1 MCRWIT
7 LISAESYSLSD
18 VVLAPSNSLVQ
29 LSRDASFH
37 PDFTDANNATMNGDG
52 FGIGTFGCRLYSSV
66 VMFCLFVVWKGSPT
80 NHRASLRVSAY
91 LYPILQDGT
100 TTTLPSIRT

>member
-52 FGIGTFGCRLYSSV
+52 FGIGTFRSSRRLLLV
-66 VMFCLFVVWKGSPT
+66 ALFF
-80 NHRASLRVSAY
+80 
-91 LYPILQDGT
+91 
-100 TTTLPSIRT
+100 

>member
-18 VVLAPSNSLVQ
+18 VVLAPSNSLIQ

-52 FGIGTFGCRLYSSV
+52 FGIGKSRGLRRKKGRSTFLY
-66 VMFCLFVVWKGSPT
+66 C
-80 NHRASLRVSAY
+80 
-91 LYPILQDGT
+91 
-100 TTTLPSIRT
+100 